1 MLKIP
6 KQIRKMPWPEPYE
19 NKNALLN
26 VRVIVNTPVADH
38 ERLLVVTLLHNDK
51 QNSPH
56 GVYNGAAVRIVCSKK
71 REDCAALLRSGGRAL
86 KPIEAIRDHIG
97 IHLTTCY
104 PDISER
110 EEKLL
115 ASWLGDKVTQ
125 NHYLDNLDTWIRK
138 TEAAAKQ
145 RDMEMRGELLD
156 CDWQLCPEELP
167 EGFIRWVRREV
178 IDRDNTII
186 YKRGNTRGLCYSCGR
201 EVRGKFAQYH
211 LTTCPSCGAKVDCFL
226 KDGAA
231 WRAEFVDNVAA
242 AQLGADG
249 RTTFIRLW
257 HLKRDPSA
265 RYDRPE
271 EWLQE
276 VARYA
281 IRERHTAKWQHE
293 YKEYF
298 YMQAIRLPLG
308 EWKRYRNVSD
318 IYDGCYKFYDASL
331 PAAVAGTHLQY
342 ATPELYYEAADAAG
356 RGVNIIKYLLDWA
369 RYPVMEYLIKRRFYW
384 LVVEKVNGVRN
395 GERDLIRWKRNK
407 LSECFRFP
415 LRLFRLMQPGE
426 WRMTDIGRAGVL
438 WRLCQNGAVAE
449 RDISEMLNLGIDY
462 AAISPAT
469 KYAPLH
475 RILKYLAEQTE
486 AVQHGLG
493 RLYMDYIGEC
503 EQLRMD
509 LSSEQVLFPRDLR
522 AAHAATAMQIRYEK
536 DRIAQEQFAHAVYG
550 LQKFAWESG
559 GYTIRPAASQEE
571 LIAEGQ
577 ALHHCVGGYALR
589 MAEGK
594 TAIFFIRLAEEP
606 DRPYYTL
613 ELQGKKLIQCRT
625 KNNAPYTEDA
635 GIEAFVNSWLT
646 EVVAKGGVKKKKIA

>member
-1 MLKIP
+1 M
-6 KQIRKMPWPEPYE
+6 
-19 NKNALLN
+19 
-26 VRVIVNTPVADH
+26 
-38 ERLLVVTLLHNDK
+38 
-51 QNSPH
+51 
-56 GVYNGAAVRIVCSKK
+56 
-71 REDCAALLRSGGRAL
+71 
-86 KPIEAIRDHIG
+86 
-97 IHLTTCY
+97 
-104 PDISER
+104 
-110 EEKLL
+110 
-115 ASWLGDKVTQ
+115 
-125 NHYLDNLDTWIRK
+125 
-138 TEAAAKQ
+138 
-145 RDMEMRGELLD
+145 
-156 CDWQLCPEELP
+156 
-167 EGFIRWVRREV
+167 RREV

-201 EVRGKFAQYH
+201 EVRGKFTQYH

-265 RYDRPE
+265 RYESPE

-293 YKEYF
+293 YKENF

-342 ATPELYYEAADAAG
+342 ATPELYYEAGDAAG
-356 RGVNIIKYLLDWA
+356 LGVNIIKYLLDWA

-415 LRLFRLMQPGE
+415 LRLLRLMQPGE
-426 WRMTDIGRAGVL
+426 WHMTDIGRAGVL

-449 RDISEMLNLGIDY
+449 RDIFEMLNLGIDY

-469 KYAPLH
+469 KYATLH

-486 AVQHGLG
+486 AVQHGLE

-509 LSSEQVLFPRDLR
+509 LSSEQVMFPRDLR
-522 AAHAATAMQIRYEK
+522 ASHAATAMQIRYEK
-536 DRIAQEQFAHAVYG
+536 DRIAQEQFAHAVEK
-550 LQKFAWESG
+550 LQKFAWDSG
-559 GYTIRPAASQEE
+559 GYIIRPAASQEE

>member
-1 MLKIP
+1 
-6 KQIRKMPWPEPYE
+6 
-19 NKNALLN
+19 
-26 VRVIVNTPVADH
+26 
-38 ERLLVVTLLHNDK
+38 
-51 QNSPH
+51 
-56 GVYNGAAVRIVCSKK
+56 
-71 REDCAALLRSGGRAL
+71 
-86 KPIEAIRDHIG
+86 
-97 IHLTTCY
+97 
-104 PDISER
+104 
-110 EEKLL
+110 
-115 ASWLGDKVTQ
+115 
-125 NHYLDNLDTWIRK
+125 
-138 TEAAAKQ
+138 
-145 RDMEMRGELLD
+145 MRGELLD

-201 EVRGKFAQYH
+201 EVREKFTQYH
-211 LTTCPSCGAKVDCFL
+211 LTTCPSCGTKVDCFL
-226 KDGAA
+226 KNGAA

-242 AQLGADG
+242 AQLSADG

-265 RYDRPE
+265 RYESPE

-293 YKEYF
+293 YKENF

-331 PAAVAGTHLQY
+331 SAATAGTNLQY
-342 ATPELYYEAADAAG
+342 STPELYYAAVPDSQSP
-356 RGVNIIKYLLDWA
+356 NIIKYMLDWA
-369 RYPVMEYLIKRRFYW
+369 RYPVMEYLIKRGYNR
-384 LVVEKVNGVRN
+384 LVNAKVSGLDKA
-395 GERDLIRWKRNK
+395 ERDLILWRRGK

-415 LRLFRLMQPGE
+415 LRLLKCMEPGE
-426 WRMTDIGRAGVL
+426 WHMTDIGRAGVL

-469 KYAPLH
+469 KYATLH

-486 AVQHGLG
+486 AVQHGLEG
-493 RLYMDYIGEC
+493 LYMDYISEC

-509 LSSEQVLFPRDLR
+509 LSSEQVMFPRDLR

-536 DRIAQEQFAHAVYG
+536 DRIAQEQFAHAVEK
-550 LQKFAWESG
+550 LQKFVWESG

>member
-19 NKNALLN
+19 NENALLN
-26 VRVIVNTPVADH
+26 VRVIVNTPVVDH
-38 ERLLVVTLLHNDK
+38 ERLLVVTLQRNIK
-51 QNSPH
+51 QRCWRQIKEEM
-56 GVYNGAAVRIVCSKK
+56 VRMVCSKK
-71 REDCAALLRSGGRAL
+71 RQDCVAYMKISGRPVRSA
-86 KPIEAIRDHIG
+86 AIRENTAIN
-97 IHLTTCY
+97 LTTCY

-186 YKRGNTRGLCYSCGR
+186 YKRGNTRGLCYACGR
-201 EVRGKFAQYH
+201 QVRASGKRFVQHGIVRCPNCGSSVYCVLEGSRLFFADYVQ
-211 LTTCPSCGAKVDCFL
+211 
-226 KDGAA
+226 
-231 WRAEFVDNVAA
+231 NVAA
-242 AQLGADG
+242 AQLGSDG
-249 RTTFIRLW
+249 ETTFFRVW
-257 HLKRDPSA
+257 HLLRDPSA

-276 VARYA
+276 IARYA
-281 IRERHTAKWQHE
+281 IRGRHCAKWLHE
-293 YKEYF
+293 YKENYCMSINR
-298 YMQAIRLPLG
+298 YRLG
-308 EWKRYRNVSD
+308 EWTRFECSQ
-318 IYDGCYKFYDASL
+318 IYDGSYVFFDASL
-331 PAAVAGTHLQY
+331 PAATAGTILQY
-342 ATPELYYEAADAAG
+342 STPELYYAAVFNG
-356 RGVNIIKYLLDWA
+356 QSPNIIKYLLDWA
-369 RYPVMEYLIKRRFYW
+369 RYPVMEYLVKRGFCR
-384 LVVEKVNGVRN
+384 LVSAKVNGLDKD
-395 GERDLIRWKRNK
+395 ERDLILWRRGK
-407 LSECFRFP
+407 LGECFRFP
-415 LRLFRLMQPGE
+415 LRLLRLMQPGE

-449 RDISEMLNLGIDY
+449 RDISELLNLGIDY

-469 KYAPLH
+469 KYAPLR
-475 RILKYLAEQTE
+475 RIVKYLAEQTE
-486 AVQHGLG
+486 AAHHGLE

-522 AAHAATAMQIRYEK
+522 EAHAATSQQMRYEK
-536 DRIAQEQFAHAVYG
+536 NRVAQEQFAHAVDG

-646 EVVAKGGVKKKKIA
+646 EVVAKGGIKKKKIA

>member
-19 NKNALLN
+19 NENTLLS
-26 VRVIVNTPVADH
+26 VRVIVNTPVVDH
-38 ERLLVVTLLHNDK
+38 ERLLVVTLQRNIK
-51 QNSPH
+51 QRCWRQIKEEM
-56 GVYNGAAVRIVCSKK
+56 ARIVCSKK
-71 REDCAALLRSGGRAL
+71 RQDCAAYMKISGRPVRSA
-86 KPIEAIRDHIG
+86 AIRENTAIN
-97 IHLTTCY
+97 LTTCY

-125 NHYLDNLDTWIRK
+125 NHYLDNLDTWMRK

-167 EGFIRWVRREV
+167 EGFIRWVCREV

-186 YKRGNTRGLCYSCGR
+186 YKHGNTRGLCYSCGK

-211 LTTCPSCGAKVDCFL
+211 RATCPSCGTKVDCFL

-281 IRERHTAKWQHE
+281 IRGRHTAKWQLE
-293 YKEYF
+293 YKENY
-298 YMQAIRLPLG
+298 YMQVIRLPLG
-308 EWKRYRNVSD
+308 EWERYRNVSF

-331 PAAVAGTHLQY
+331 SAATAGTNLQY
-342 ATPELYYEAADAAG
+342 STPELYYAAVPDSQSP
-356 RGVNIIKYLLDWA
+356 NIIKYMLDWA
-369 RYPVMEYLIKRRFYW
+369 RYPVMEYLIKRGYDR
-384 LVVEKVNGVRN
+384 LVNAKVSGLDKA
-395 GERDLIRWKRNK
+395 ERDLILWRRGK

-415 LRLFRLMQPGE
+415 LRLLKCMEPRE
-426 WRMTDIGRAGVL
+426 WRMADIGRAGIL
-438 WRLCQNGAVAE
+438 WRLCQNGAVSE
-449 RDISEMLNLGIDY
+449 REISGMLELDIDY
-462 AAISPAT
+462 GVISPAT
-469 KYAPLH
+469 KYAPLC
-475 RILKYLAEQTE
+475 RILKYLGSQTE
-486 AVQHGLG
+486 AVQHGLE

-503 EQLRMD
+503 ERLHLD
-509 LSSEQVLFPRDLR
+509 LKSTQVLFPEDLR
-522 AAHAATAMQIRYEK
+522 AAHVVTSEQIRYEQ
-536 DRIAQEQFAHAVYG
+536 DRIAQEQFAETVTALMKY
-550 LQKFAWESG
+550 AWQSG
-559 GYTIRPAASQEE
+559 EYLIRPAASQEE
-571 LIAEGQ
+571 LIAEGH
-577 ALHHCVGGYALR
+577 ALHHCVGGYAQR
-589 MAEGK
+589 MARGE
-594 TAIFFIRLAEEP
+594 TAIFFIRRTAEP
-606 DRPYYTL
+606 DKSFYTL
-613 ELQGKKLIQCRT
+613 ELQKKKLIQCRT
-625 KNNAPYTEDA
+625 KENLSYTEDA

>member
-26 VRVIVNTPVADH
+26 VRVIVNTPVVDH
-38 ERLLVVTLLHNDK
+38 ERLLVVTLQRNIEQRCWRQIK
-51 QNSPH
+51 EEM
-56 GVYNGAAVRIVCSKK
+56 VRMVCSKK
-71 REDCAALLRSGGRAL
+71 RQDCVAYMKISGRPVRSA
-86 KPIEAIRDHIG
+86 AIRENTAIN
-97 IHLTTCY
+97 LTTCY

-201 EVRGKFAQYH
+201 EVRGKFTQYH

-265 RYDRPE
+265 RYESPE

-293 YKEYF
+293 YKENF
-298 YMQAIRLPLG
+298 CMQAIRLPLG

-342 ATPELYYEAADAAG
+342 ATPELYYEAGDAAG

-407 LSECFRFP
+407 LGECFRFP
-415 LRLFRLMQPGE
+415 LRLLQLMQPGE
-426 WRMTDIGRAGVL
+426 WHMTDIGRAGVL

-469 KYAPLH
+469 KYATLH

-486 AVQHGLG
+486 AVQHGLE

-509 LSSEQVLFPRDLR
+509 LYSEQVMFPRDLR
-522 AAHAATAMQIRYEK
+522 ASHAATAMQIRYEK
-536 DRIAQEQFAHAVYG
+536 DRIAQEQFAHAVEK
-550 LQKFAWESG
+550 LQKFAWDSG
-559 GYTIRPAASQEE
+559 GYIIRPAASQEE

-589 MAEGK
+589 M
-594 TAIFFIRLAEEP
+594 AEEP

-646 EVVAKGGVKKKKIA
+646 EVVAKGGIKKKKIA

>member
-19 NKNALLN
+19 NENTLLN
-26 VRVIVNTPVADH
+26 VRVIVNTPVVDH
-38 ERLLVVTLLHNDK
+38 ERLLVVTLQRNIK
-51 QNSPH
+51 QRCWRQIKEEM
-56 GVYNGAAVRIVCSKK
+56 VRIVRSKK
-71 REDCAALLRSGGRAL
+71 RQDCAAYMKISGHPVRSA
-86 KPIEAIRDHIG
+86 AIRENTAIN
-97 IHLTTCY
+97 LTTCY

-201 EVRGKFAQYH
+201 EVREKFTQYH
-211 LTTCPSCGAKVDCFL
+211 LTTCPSCGTKVDCFL
-226 KDGAA
+226 KNGAA

-242 AQLGADG
+242 AQLSADG

-265 RYDRPE
+265 RYESPE

-293 YKEYF
+293 YKENF

-331 PAAVAGTHLQY
+331 SAATAGTNLQY
-342 ATPELYYEAADAAG
+342 STPELYYAAVPDSQSP
-356 RGVNIIKYLLDWA
+356 NIIKYMLDWA
-369 RYPVMEYLIKRRFYW
+369 RYPVMEYLIKRGYNR
-384 LVVEKVNGVRN
+384 LVNAKVSGLDKA
-395 GERDLIRWKRNK
+395 ERDLILWRRGK

-415 LRLFRLMQPGE
+415 LRLLKCMEPGE
-426 WRMTDIGRAGVL
+426 WHMTDIGRAGVL

-469 KYAPLH
+469 KYATLH

-486 AVQHGLG
+486 AVQHGLEG
-493 RLYMDYIGEC
+493 LYMDYISEC

-509 LSSEQVLFPRDLR
+509 LSSEQVMFPRDLR

-536 DRIAQEQFAHAVYG
+536 DRIAQEQFAHAVEK
-550 LQKFAWESG
+550 LQKFVWESG